1 MWFDTDTQNGVGEER
16 VKGFVWDVLNEM
28 YNEPDIDELF
38 ADCCRNID
46 ILPRHEGMELGS
58 WLWDCGIPYEIER
71 VLDVMVWR
79 CE

>member
-16 VKGFVWDVLNEM
+16 IKGFVWDVLNEM
-28 YNEPDIDELF
+28 YNEPDLEELF

-46 ILPRHEGMELGS
+46 KPPRRERMELGS
-58 WLWDCGIPYEIER
+58 WLEMPWEIEE
-71 VLDVMVWR
+71 VLNVMVWR